1 MKFNDFLPLGSVVLL
16 KGAIKKIVI
25 VGIMPTKA
33 LPNHNLAVYE
43 YIGVPYPEGYVGNNS
58 ALFFN
63 HKDIDTIVFRGYE
76 SEERTLLL
84 DALQKMLDSTDAVIA
99 EKKKS
104 LANDENQSVDDIF

>member
-1 MKFNDFLPLGSVVLL
+1 MKFTEFLPLGSVVLL
-16 KGAIKKIVI
+16 RGAVKKIVV
-25 VGIMPTKA
+25 VGVMPTKK
-33 LPNHNLAVYE
+33 LSDKKLVVYE

-76 SEERTLLL
+76 SEERTLLFN
-84 DALQKMLDSTDAVIA
+84 ALQKMLDSTDAVIA

-104 LANDENQSVDDIF
+104 LANDEKQSVDDIF